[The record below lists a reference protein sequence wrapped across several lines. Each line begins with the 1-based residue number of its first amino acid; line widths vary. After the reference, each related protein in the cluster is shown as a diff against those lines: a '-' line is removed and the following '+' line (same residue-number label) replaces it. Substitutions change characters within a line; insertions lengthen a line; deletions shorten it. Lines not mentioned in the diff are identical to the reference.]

1 MKRVFKTRHFDRV
14 MKSIEDRTLCAAV
27 EEMIHGLTDA
37 DLGGHILKKRVA
49 LSGKG
54 KRGGARTLVAT
65 RKADRWFFVF
75 GFAKNEKAN
84 ISSKELAA
92 LQKYGADL
100 WNLTEA
106 QLDRAIVEGA
116 LVEICHDQDCQA

>member
-1 MKRVFKTRHFDRV
+1 VTRVFKTRHFDRV
-14 MKSIEDRTLCAAV
+14 IKSIDDRNLCAAV
-27 EEMIHGLTDA
+27 EEMIHGLIDA

-84 ISSKELAA
+84 ISSK
-92 LQKYGADL
+92 
-100 WNLTEA
+100 
-106 QLDRAIVEGA
+106 
-116 LVEICHDQDCQA
+116 

>member
-1 MKRVFKTRHFDRV
+1 MKRVFKTRNFDRV
-14 MKSIEDRTLCAAV
+14 MKSIEDCALCAAV
-27 EEMIHGLTDA
+27 EEMIHGLIDA

-84 ISSKELAA
+84 ISTKELAA

-100 WNLTEA
+100 LNLTES
-106 QLDRAIVEGA
+106 QLDWAIAEGV

>member
-1 MKRVFKTRHFDRV
+1 
-14 MKSIEDRTLCAAV
+14 
-27 EEMIHGLTDA
+27 MIHGLIDA

-100 WNLTEA
+100 LNQTEA

>member
-1 MKRVFKTRHFDRV
+1 MTRVFKTRHFDRV
-14 MKSIEDRTLCAAV
+14 MRSIDDRNLCAAV
-27 EEMIHGLTDA
+27 EEMIHGLIDA

-54 KRGGARTLVAT
+54 KRGGARTSVAT

-75 GFAKNEKAN
+75 GFAKNEKTN

-100 WNLTEA
+100 LNQTEA